1 MKDFIGIYPNAMPD
15 DTCEEIIDWFEQ
27 NPQYHKPGQVSSRV
41 GAELEVVKQVKDSTD
56 IVMYF
61 QDDVWVNRRMEEAIS
76 RGVVPYKDEYYHLN
90 EGPIWN
96 VVDTYNI
103 QRYYPG
109 QGFHIPHHEYN
120 PTSNQLLLAW
130 MVYLNDVTDGGETR
144 FVYQDMNI
152 KPKKGTLVIWPAYFT
167 HVHHGIVSQ
176 TQTKYIATG
185 WHRYYA

>member
-15 DTCEEIIDWFEQ
+15 DTCDLIIDWFENNIDIQ
-27 NPQYHKPGQVSSRV
+27 QPGIVSSRQ
-41 GAELEVVKQVKDSTD
+41 GEKTEVVKNVKDSTD
-56 IVMYF
+56 IPVYF
-61 QDDVWVNRRMEEAIS
+61 SDDELPNYHIALAIS
-76 RGVVPYKDEYYHLN
+76 KGISPYKDEYFHLN
-90 EGPIWN
+90 EGPRWD
-96 VVDTYNI
+96 VVNTYNL

-130 MVYLNDVTDGGETR
+130 MIYLNDVTEGGETR
-144 FVYQDMNI
+144 FVYQDINI
-152 KPKKGTLVIWPAYFT
+152 EPKKGTLVIWPAYFT
-167 HVHHGIVSQ
+167 HVHHGLVSA